1 LESIALVLLALKDD
15 IKKMS
20 IDMAEVRV
28 ELKAVNAALG
38 IATRRSVL
46 IYAIEWSKGTFI
58 VTH

>member
-38 IATRRSVL
+38 IA
-46 IYAIEWSKGTFI
+46 I
-58 VTH
+58 